1 MKSLQNMLSRRVIL
15 CCVAGIS
22 VFALVQVLAL
32 REIMAPWW
40 FIAIAI
46 AVVVLLDGDDAP
58 TSILTLT
65 AVVVG
70 LLPVAGF
77 LNIPPQFSTLGLT
90 LGCYVAVKAWST
102 SHTNTFVNLKGV
114 AVITP
119 ALAGGAFTF
128 WWWSKLL
135 SGSTEDV
142 LTRLMTQWDLSTHFL
157 FFSSIA
163 RDGKYLLISSPPS
176 ESLLWAGREYPAGIH
191 YVWSQ
196 FGLALRETS
205 AIDRSVL
212 IPFFAQAI
220 VITGATAVAV
230 TSLSLARLGNSTFT
244 HILNGILGAA
254 LGVTIF
260 CAGPLSSSFWG
271 GFANLPAVVI
281 GMTILMTFLLK
292 PHHNRLQLWVL
303 AYGVIALALNWYPVV
318 VLFMP
323 PLTVVFARMY
333 ARNSSRYLVT
343 LVVLCVASSAPLIWL
358 VRTIGLKRIAESSG
372 GVIEFPETLL
382 IGGALLCLGLG
393 VLFYRRVRL
402 EILLMLI
409 APAVVLYALG
419 RYMIDS
425 VGELRYYFDK
435 LGLFVGTYLVVL
447 VVSLVVQIG
456 QRGLISLQLNVANQ
470 VRIVAGVLLV
480 SMATSQMFGYWGP
493 ELKGLESETL
503 GPLQRKKMLEVETK
517 ASDFRP
523 LSASVLRESAI
534 NRSRTIEERSCIL
547 LILPKSVAT
556 DAAANE
562 YELVFGDVDPAN
574 SLWLAN
580 IWFQALSDSATTEA
594 VARTPRTTELGRVFD
609 DFPPLQESRIDET
622 IEATFNPNEV
632 CILSTREINAE
643 LRKKSPAWRTFD
655 IES

>member
-1 MKSLQNMLSRRVIL
+1 MTSARRSLSSRTLL
-15 CCVAGIS
+15 CFVFGLS
-22 VFALVQVLAL
+22 VFGCVQILGMTGVV
-32 REIMAPWW
+32 APWW
-40 FIAIAI
+40 FVACTIT
-46 AVVVLLDGDDAP
+46 VVALIDDVHAP
-58 TSILTLT
+58 TSILMLV
-65 AVVVG
+65 AIIVG

-77 LNIPPQFSTLGLT
+77 LSIPPQFSTLGLI
-90 LGCYVAVKAWST
+90 LGCYVTVKALST
-102 SHTNTFVNLKGV
+102 SHANTSVNLKGV

-119 ALAGGAFTF
+119 ALAGGAFTY
-128 WWWSKLL
+128 WWWSELL
-135 SGSTEDV
+135 KGSTEDV

-163 RDGKYLLISSPPS
+163 RDGKYLLLSSPPS
-176 ESLLWAGREYPAGIH
+176 ESFIWAGREYPAGIH

-220 VITGATAVAV
+220 LATGAAAVAV
-230 TSLSLARLGNSTFT
+230 TSLCLARLGSSTFT
-244 HILNGILGAA
+244 HILNGIIGAA
-254 LGVTIF
+254 IGAAVF

-281 GMTILMTFLLK
+281 GMMILMTFLLK

-303 AYGVIALALNWYPVV
+303 AFGVIALALNWYPVV

-323 PLTVVFARMY
+323 PLTVVCAKMY

-358 VRTIGLKRIAESSG
+358 LRTVGLKRIAESSG
-372 GVIEFPETLL
+372 GVNEFPETLL

-402 EILLMLI
+402 EVLLMLI
-409 APAVVLYALG
+409 GPAVLLYALG
-419 RYMIDS
+419 RYMINS

-435 LGLFVGTYLVVL
+435 LGLFVGTYLVIL
-447 VVSLVVQIG
+447 IVSLVVLIG
-456 QRGLISLQLNVANQ
+456 QRGLMSVRLNVANQ
-470 VRIVAGVLLV
+470 VRIVLGVVLV
-480 SMATSQMFGYWGP
+480 SMATIQMFGYWGP
-493 ELKGLESETL
+493 ELNGLESETL

-534 NRSRTIEERSCIL
+534 NRSRTIEERSCTL
-547 LILPKSVAT
+547 LVLPKRVAT

-562 YELVFGDVDPAN
+562 YGLVFGDVDPAN

-594 VARTPRTTELGRVFD
+594 FARTPRTTELGRVFD
-609 DFPPLQESRIDET
+609 DYPPLPESRIDET
-622 IEATFNPNEV
+622 IEATFNPDEV
-632 CILSTREINAE
+632 CILSTSEINAE
-643 LRKKSPAWRTFD
+643 LRKKSPAWRTLD